1 MFEYIWDFWDYYLN
15 ILRLVSESK
24 SEKLTVENMLVI
36 ISFSNQNFQT
46 LMTLEILKVH
56 GKLKIA

>member
-46 LMTLEILKVH
+46 LMTLEILKVN